1 MQLPRM
7 DLDVMKPEGNP
18 TQNSMTRGSN
28 RTSTVWELV
37 SGEHIVAFETA
48 LQDAIKLDEEKI
60 STINLDFNDK
70 ALEAVTH
77 TFFHIVPWRL
87 SDFGWTGK
95 FSSPLNRQP
104 DRWLS

>member
-1 MQLPRM
+1 MHPPRM
-7 DLDVMKPEGNP
+7 DLHVKRSEGNP
-18 TQNSMTRGSN
+18 TQNSMNGCSRL
-28 RTSTVWELV
+28 STVWELV
-37 SGEHIVAFETA
+37 TGKLTVAIETD
-48 LQDAIKLDEEKI
+48 LQDSMKVDEEKI

-77 TFFHIVPWRL
+77 TFFHVVPWRL

>member
-1 MQLPRM
+1 
-7 DLDVMKPEGNP
+7 
-18 TQNSMTRGSN
+18 
-28 RTSTVWELV
+28 LV

-77 TFFHIVPWRL
+77 TFSHIVPWRL
-87 SDFGWTGK
+87 SDFG
-95 FSSPLNRQP
+95 
-104 DRWLS
+104 